1 MQSRFVHG
9 SFGVA
14 PMRDL
19 SFVPISTWDR
29 DLVAAIRRHYT
40 GSRGAPPG
48 RKLAFEIWDGDR
60 MRGYFGLGEPP
71 YKLAARRRLGIADAR
86 PLPGTVCDFIFRL
99 EAPGASRASSILR
112 ALRPIAAAEWMRR
125 YNETVVHWETMVLPS
140 AVCSPVAGAC
150 YRRAG
155 YRTIGFTTGRSA
167 RRPSGATHGPRVWG
181 DAPPKL
187 VLYFGPLARVSVAAP
202 QPASI

>member
-1 MQSRFVHG
+1 MAKKPSSPLRTSLPQAQHRG
-9 SFGVA
+9 G
-14 PMRDL
+14 L

-29 DLVAAIRRHYT
+29 DLVAAI
-40 GSRGAPPG
+40 P
-48 RKLAFEIWDGDR
+48 
-60 MRGYFGLGEPP
+60 
-71 YKLAARRRLGIADAR
+71 
-86 PLPGTVCDFIFRL
+86 VCDFIFRL

-155 YRTIGFTTGRSA
+155 YRTIGYTTGRSA
-167 RRPSGATHGPRVWG
+167 RRPPGSTHGPRVWG

-187 VLYFGPLARVSVAAP
+187 VLYFGPLARVSQA
-202 QPASI
+202 